1 MNTEQKYLI
10 KYMSDTV
17 NNPDDPRKNLYWGES
32 GERWYTDPNMATRF
46 NNPEGISE
54 VGRLLVEH
62 EWVTRLIRVEE
73 VPMVKP
79 ISPPNSGFI
88 LVVDCDGDPQEVFP
102 GNTSIDQVFQ
112 TIQKLDKDSGY
123 HPHSAWK
130 WGAGGFSRVLDR
142 I

>member
-1 MNTEQKYLI
+1 MK
-10 KYMSDTV
+10 S
-17 NNPDDPRKNLYWGES
+17 
-32 GERWYTDPNMATRF
+32 
-46 NNPEGISE
+46 
-54 VGRLLVEH
+54 
-62 EWVTRLIRVEE
+62 
-73 VPMVKP
+73 

-112 TIQKLDKDSGY
+112 AIQKLDKDSGY

-130 WGAGGFSRVLDR
+130 WGTGGFSRVLDR